1 VTLFTANDLKSKSKK
16 ARAPGRDRRRRRSIP
31 TGEPRLVESS
41 RDRDGRIAA
50 LAWEALI
57 DAIRES
63 AVARLELLRGR
74 QGSDRLVCPWE
85 RFMVCDVGC
94 RCRGSRT
101 VTVAFLRAHYMR
113 LASEIAL
120 FGHPVHREVSK

>member
-1 VTLFTANDLKSKSKK
+1 MTLFTANDLKSKSKK
-16 ARAPGRDRRRRRSIP
+16 ARAPGRDRRRRSIP

-74 QGSDRLVCPWE
+74 QGSDQLVCPWE
-85 RFMVCDVGC
+85 RLMVCDGGC
-94 RCRGSRT
+94 RCRGTRM
-101 VTVAFLRAHYMR
+101 VTVAFLRAHYMQ
-113 LASEIAL
+113 LATEVAL
-120 FGHPVHREVSK
+120 FGRPVHRVVSK